1 MVIAMTLEQE
11 MRHEVARL
19 ERELELV
26 NVELDK
32 VHARIIQLLDT
43 RKKTE
48 YDLRVLRGSVEEN
61 YIRQVEEESLANI
74 LNKKIK
80 I

>member
-1 MVIAMTLEQE
+1 MTLEQE